1 MTDTSLVEVKSL
13 EKEVQLLLRH
23 YEDLHKQSIADIQ
36 KGIYS
41 NSLSLSTKET
51 NDKIIGLLSTIK
63 NKTAILYPKGINNQ
77 NVVRMN
83 NAHLIQI
90 ADKLYK
96 DQNELEEHI
105 NEYNSLDGKNNH
117 LTLEL
122 NSTYYEYMF
131 YFVIV
136 IILGL
141 YVVYML
147 YGGYDSV
154 DMIILI
160 CTVALIAYH
169 FMGTF
174 IQYGMN
180 GIRMMF
186 RKIMSAFYLL

>member
-1 MTDTSLVEVKSL
+1 MSDSSLVEVKSL

-36 KGIYS
+36 KGQYS
-41 NSLSLSTKET
+41 NSLSLSAKET
-51 NDKIIGLLSTIK
+51 SDKILGLLSTIK
-63 NKTAILYPKGINNQ
+63 NKTAILYPKGITNQ

-83 NAHLIQI
+83 NTHLIQI

-96 DQNELEEHI
+96 DQNELEQHI

-136 IILGL
+136 IILGV
-141 YVVYML
+141 YMVYML

-160 CTVALIAYH
+160 CAVALIAYH

-174 IQYGMN
+174 IEYGTD
-180 GIRMMF
+180 GIKMVF
-186 RKIMSAFYLL
+186 RKAMGGVYLL